1 MKSTIK
7 LLAIIFAGSLLAVS
21 CKKSDSTPAATVY
34 YQQQD
39 QMGRPAV
46 NTVLNA
52 SADKDA
58 FNVTT
63 PSAMGAIFQPKFL
76 TNLVALDG
84 ALFAA
89 NPAYVRY
96 SVNALSMS
104 PTVLTTTL
112 ATDVLGVS
120 TTGATNLGT
129 LTGRGLGGNPLD
141 DAIDIELKF
150 LFFGGPTGNSNPQL
164 TSDNVNSNDK
174 PFLATFPYLAAPF

>member
-1 MKSTIK
+1 MKTTIK
-7 LLAIIFAGSLLAVS
+7 LIAIVLGSTLIATS
-21 CKKSDSTPAATVY
+21 CKKSNNDTPAPAATVY

-46 NTVLNA
+46 NTVFNG

-63 PSAMGAIFQPKFL
+63 PSAMGAIYQPKFL
-76 TNLVALDG
+76 TNLVALDA
-84 ALFAA
+84 ALKTA
-89 NPAYVRY
+89 NPAYVNY
-96 SVNALSMS
+96 SVNALGMS

-120 TTGATNLGT
+120 MTGATNLGT
-129 LTGRGLGGNPLD
+129 LTGRGLAD

-150 LFFGGPTGNSNPQL
+150 LIFGGNDGTKNPQL
-164 TSDNVNSNDK
+164 TSDHVDANDK
-174 PFLATFPYLAAPF
+174 PFLAAFPYLAAPF